1 MLRRAAGLATVCAA
15 LLAPLGAG
23 PAASGGAST
32 PPSALPRLPI
42 EETVLD
48 NGLRLLVAPRPRAS
62 MVAAGWVVAAG
73 SADESPGATGVAHLL
88 EHLMFKGTRTVG
100 ARDPERERALLA
112 ERDRLFE
119 EIRELE
125 ARTGRRGAARRAR
138 RLEELRRSF
147 DRLGREARSLA
158 FLGELSLLY
167 SEAGGI
173 GLNAH
178 TAEDFTL
185 YFVRLPAEALELWFW
200 LESDRLLAPVLRDF
214 HREKEIVA
222 EERRLRVGSTPTGR
236 LEEEVRAAFW
246 GRAPYGWP
254 PLGRPRDL
262 ERLGRPEAERFLA
275 TGYRPERIT
284 AVLVGGVEPA
294 RAAALGRRYFGRL
307 PAGSGSERETVPAP
321 AAARGGSSDRNPAPS
336 APATREW
343 RGVCDCPRQARVL
356 YPAVPFRH
364 PDSYPLEVL
373 AGILGGRSGR
383 LHRSLVLERGIAFTA
398 SAHQQ
403 ALARAGSFV
412 FLAEARGG
420 TPAAELVA
428 AWDREL
434 ARIVAEPI
442 PERELAR
449 VRNQVAAD
457 ALRRL
462 RDPFD
467 LLRHLLVYAGLGD
480 WREIRERTARILA
493 VEAGAVREAASRHLA
508 PERRLVAIFERQGA
522 PPEGRR

>member
-1 MLRRAAGLATVCAA
+1 MLRRAARLATACGAALA
-15 LLAPLGAG
+15 LLAPRPTVAADPG
-23 PAASGGAST
+23 PALAH
-32 PPSALPRLPI
+32 PSI
-42 EETVLD
+42 DESVLD

-73 SADESPGATGVAHLL
+73 SADEEPGATGVAHLL

-112 ERDRLFE
+112 QRDRIFE
-119 EIRELE
+119 EIRVLE
-125 ARTGRRGAARRAR
+125 ARAGRRGAAKRDR
-138 RLEELRRSF
+138 RLGELRRDF

-167 SEAGGI
+167 SEAGGV

-178 TAEDFTL
+178 TAEDFTI

-222 EERRLRVGSTPTGR
+222 EERRLRVGSTPAGR
-236 LEEEVRAAFW
+236 LEEAVRAVFW
-246 GRAPYGWP
+246 GGAPYAWP

-275 TGYRPERIT
+275 ARYRPDRIT
-284 AVLVGGVEPA
+284 AVLVGAVEPSNA
-294 RAAALGRRYFGRL
+294 RALARRYLGRL
-307 PAGSGSERETVPAP
+307 PRGPRQAAQTPAAP
-321 AAARGGSSDRNPAPS
+321 AAAG

-343 RGVCDCPRQARVL
+343 RGTCDCPRQARVL

-373 AGILGGRSGR
+373 AGLFGGRSGR
-383 LHRSLVLERGIAFTA
+383 LHRSLVLERGIAFSA

-412 FLAEARGG
+412 FVAEARGA
-420 TPAAELVA
+420 TPSAALVA
-428 AWDREL
+428 AWDEEL

-493 VEAGAVREAASRHLA
+493 VEADAVHDVARRHLA
-508 PERRLVAIFERQGA
+508 ADRRLVAVFEREGA
-522 PPEGRR
+522 PQEGAP